1 MARCSAGSDVD
12 AAIWVDPA
20 TLAKYALTEK
30 ATSVIQRGLTLAR
43 EAPRPV
49 R

>member
-1 MARCSAGSDVD
+1 VD
-12 AAIWVDPA
+12 AAIWVDPVA
-20 TLAKYALTEK
+20 LAQYDLTEK